1 MNFNKYQLKAI
12 QHGDNP
18 MLVIAGPGSGKTT
31 VLTNRIK
38 YLIEEHKVSPDKI
51 LVITF
56 TKASAIEMQKRFER
70 LFDKGKGVTFGTFHA
85 IFFHILKGAYN
96 YNVNNII
103 KDDDKKLILRTAIE
117 RSGLVPEDYQESIE
131 SIAGEISRVKSEG
144 IDINVYYS
152 ANCPEEAFRNIYK
165 YYDSR

>member
-38 YLIEEHKVSPDKI
+38 YLIEEHKVPADKI

-56 TKASAIEMQKRFER
+56 TKAAALEMQKRFE
-70 LFDKGKGVTFGTFHA
+70 K
-85 IFFHILKGAYN
+85 
-96 YNVNNII
+96 
-103 KDDDKKLILRTAIE
+103 
-117 RSGLVPEDYQESIE
+117 
-131 SIAGEISRVKSEG
+131 
-144 IDINVYYS
+144 
-152 ANCPEEAFRNIYK
+152 
-165 YYDSR
+165 